1 MQINNCFSQIIGHQH
16 SKWPNNKILIFFL
29 RCLALLYFVFSL
41 TSFPSLILL
50 VIVFFDEKSRQLG
63 HYTSDTTLLYGYPS
77 FSSSLN
83 NKLFHL
89 HSQVRRRQL
98 YSLVPDYFI
107 RFFFSPLIRSSLLPI
122 SSTRPLFIILLFFSY
137 HFKCISLTL
146 LYWIFFTLLSMYLSF
161 LMNSINS
168 VYCCCCYRSSQ
179 NNTTKHS

>member
-98 YSLVPDYFI
+98 YSLVPDYTLYGSSFHHWFDHLYFQFQAHA
-107 RFFFSPLIRSSLLPI
+107 RFSLYYFSFHIISNASL
-122 SSTRPLFIILLFFSY
+122 
-137 HFKCISLTL
+137 
-146 LYWIFFTLLSMYLSF
+146 
-161 LMNSINS
+161 
-168 VYCCCCYRSSQ
+168 
-179 NNTTKHS
+179 